1 MITARPI
8 PSYVQIEGLCHAF
21 GQQVIFDLFQLHLAQ
36 GQFTSLVGANGC
48 GKSTL
53 MSLLAGVMRSDRGQI
68 AIDHQPLHQ
77 KRVGYVFQ
85 NYRDSL
91 FPWLTV
97 RDNLLYPLK
106 LKRLSSQAC
115 QQRLE
120 QLIDTFEIKL
130 DLSRYPYQLSGGQQ
144 QFVAILRALI
154 VTPDLLL
161 LDEPFSSLD
170 LDMTLYMRDLLEQ
183 MCRAFNFT
191 TVMVSHDLDNVV
203 YLADRII
210 ILSQRPAQILEDIL
224 VAIPHPRSSDILAHP
239 EFIRVKQ
246 HCLDRFLQETQHS
259 PTPPK
264 PLRAEFHGGSR

>member
-1 MITARPI
+1 MIVLSPTP
-8 PSYVQIEGLCHAF
+8 YVQIEGLGHAF
-21 GQQVIFDLFQLHLAQ
+21 GQQLIFDRFQLHLAQ

-68 AIDHQPLHQ
+68 TIDHQPLHK

-106 LKRLSSQAC
+106 LQRLSPRDC

-120 QLIDTFEIKL
+120 QLIAAFEIKL
-130 DLSRYPYQLSGGQQ
+130 DLSCYPYQLSGGQQ

-170 LDMTLYMRDLLEQ
+170 LDMTLYMRDRLEQ
-183 MCRAFNFT
+183 ICRTFNFT

-210 ILSQRPAQILEDIL
+210 MLSSRPARILEDIL
-224 VAIPHPRSSDILAHP
+224 VTISHPRRSDVLVHP

-246 HCLDRFLQETQHS
+246 HCLDRFLQETQ
-259 PTPPK
+259 
-264 PLRAEFHGGSR
+264 